1 MNGMQS
7 KEGLTGVKDD
17 MIKEKNLQIE
27 AMLVKMDLLKRSYD
41 ETNMKLVDA

>member
-1 MNGMQS
+1 MNGMQN
-7 KEGLTGVKDD
+7 KEGLTSVKDD

-41 ETNMKLVDA
+41 ESNMKLVEA